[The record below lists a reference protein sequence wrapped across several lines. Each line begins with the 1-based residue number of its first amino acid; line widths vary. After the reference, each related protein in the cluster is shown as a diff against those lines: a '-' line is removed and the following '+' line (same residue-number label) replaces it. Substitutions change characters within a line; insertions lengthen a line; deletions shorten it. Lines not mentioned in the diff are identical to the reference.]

1 VTQVSR
7 SEPQVS
13 EAHKYRVIQ
22 WATGATGSH
31 ALRAIAEHPEL
42 ELVGALVYSAEKA
55 GRDVG
60 ELVGIGP
67 IGVTATDDPD
77 EILALD
83 ADCVVHMSQMALDPR
98 PHLDDIC
105 RILESGKNVVTT
117 VLTDL
122 IYPKVMGAEVVQR
135 LEAAC
140 KAGGVSFHG
149 TGIEPGWASEVLPLV
164 LSGLWKRV
172 DCVTVREI
180 LDYATYPS
188 RVTLFDLMGF
198 GHPPERPCLIQ
209 LAIGA
214 GKLFDAPLQMVA
226 DGLGVELEAIRG
238 FFEPVLAP
246 ETYDIA
252 CGTIEKGTVA
262 AMRFG
267 LQGIIAGKPAL
278 VIEHVTRTRGD
289 LAPEWPHG
297 RGWSVDVEGE
307 PSMRCTVQIATDG
320 GDENDQGCLGT
331 AMHAVN
337 AIPLVCEA
345 APGIRTFLDLPMVL
359 GRRSIRPR

>member
-1 VTQVSR
+1 MTQVSR
-7 SEPQVS
+7 SEPQAS
-13 EAHKYRVIQ
+13 EVHQYRVIQ

-31 ALRAIAEHPEL
+31 AVRAIAAHPEL
-42 ELVGALVYSAEKA
+42 ELVGALVYSREKA

-67 IGVTATDDPD
+67 IGVTATNDPE

-122 IYPKVMGAEVVQR
+122 IYPSVMGPEVVAR

-172 DCVTVREI
+172 DRVTVREI

-198 GHPPERPCLIQ
+198 GHPPDRPSLIQ
-209 LAIGA
+209 LGIGA
-214 GKLFDAPLQMVA
+214 GKIFDAPLRLVA

-267 LQGIIAGKPAL
+267 LHGIIDGQPAL

-289 LAPEWPHG
+289 LAPEWPQG

-337 AIPLVCEA
+337 AIPLVCGA

>member
-1 VTQVSR
+1 VT
-7 SEPQVS
+7 
-13 EAHKYRVIQ
+13 YRVIQ
-22 WATGATGSH
+22 WATGTTGSH
-31 ALRAIAEHPEL
+31 AVRAIAAHPEL
-42 ELVGALVYSAEKA
+42 ELVGALVYSAAKA

-67 IGVTATDDPD
+67 IGVTATKDVD

-98 PHLDDIC
+98 GHLEDIC
-105 RILESGKNVVTT
+105 RMLASGKNVVTT

-122 IYPKVMGAEVVQR
+122 IYPSVMGAEVVER

-140 KAGGVSFHG
+140 KLGGVSFHA

-172 DCVTVREI
+172 ERVTVREI

-188 RVTLFDLMGF
+188 RVTIFDLMGF
-198 GHPPERPCLIQ
+198 GSPPDRPGMIQ

-214 GKLFDAPLQMVA
+214 GKIFDAPLRMVA
-226 DGLGVELEAIRG
+226 DALGVVLEGIRG
-238 FFEPVLAP
+238 HFEPVLAP
-246 ETYDIA
+246 ETYEIA
-252 CGTIEKGTVA
+252 SGTIERGSIA
-262 AMRFG
+262 AMRYG
-267 LQGIIAGKPAL
+267 LSGIVGGRPAL
-278 VIEHVTRTRGD
+278 VIEHVTRTRAD
-289 LAPEWPHG
+289 LAPGWPQG

-337 AIPLVCEA
+337 AIPLVCRA
-345 APGIRTFLDLPMVL
+345 PPGIRTLLDLPMVV
-359 GRRSIRPR
+359 GRRSIRP

>member
-1 VTQVSR
+1 MT
-7 SEPQVS
+7 
-13 EAHKYRVIQ
+13 YRVIQ
-22 WATGATGSH
+22 WATGTTGSH
-31 ALRAIAEHPEL
+31 AVRAIAAHPEL
-42 ELVGALVYSAEKA
+42 ELVGALVYSDAKA

-67 IGVTATDDPD
+67 IGVTATNDPD

-122 IYPKVMGAEVVQR
+122 IYPVVMGPEVVER

-140 KAGGVSFHG
+140 KAGGASFHG

-164 LSGLWKRV
+164 LSGLWKRI

-188 RVTLFDLMGF
+188 RVTIFDLMGF
-198 GHPPERPCLIQ
+198 GRSPDAPSLIR
-209 LAIGA
+209 LGIGA
-214 GKLFDAPLQMVA
+214 GKIFDAPLRMVA

-238 FFEPVLAP
+238 YFEPVLAP

-252 CGTIEKGTVA
+252 CGTIEQGTVA

-267 LQGIIAGKPAL
+267 LRGFVAGQPAL
-278 VIEHVTRTRGD
+278 VVEHVTRTRAD
-289 LAPEWPHG
+289 LAPDWPQG

-331 AMHAVN
+331 AMHAVH
-337 AIPLVCEA
+337 AIIPVCSA
-345 APGIRTFLDLPMVL
+345 PPGIRTFLDLPMIV
-359 GRRSIRPR
+359 GRHALRRR

>member
-1 VTQVSR
+1 MT
-7 SEPQVS
+7 
-13 EAHKYRVIQ
+13 YRVVQ

-31 ALRAIAEHPEL
+31 ALRAIAAHPEL
-42 ELVGALVYSAEKA
+42 ELVGALVYSEEKA
-55 GRDVG
+55 GRDAG

-67 IGVTATDDPD
+67 IGVIATNDPD

-122 IYPKVMGAEVVQR
+122 IYPSVMGPEVVGR

-149 TGIEPGWASEVLPLV
+149 PGSSRAGRPRSAARALGPLEAD
-164 LSGLWKRV
+164 RPR
-172 DCVTVREI
+172 DRREI

-214 GKLFDAPLQMVA
+214 GKLFDAPLRLVA

-267 LQGIIAGKPAL
+267 LQGIIDGKPAL

-345 APGIRTFLDLPMVL
+345 APGIRTFLDLPMVA
-359 GRRSIRPR
+359 GPAQHPAR